1 MTVDGIAVTVLVS
14 TPFKSKVTS
23 TITVDVGASD
33 STYENKYKLE
43 LEVAYFE
50 ISPYTKIGSSV
61 NFIDLQQVV
70 LVSFLVAN
78 TAAIEVPEPSAV
90 ST

>member
-33 STYENKYKLE
+33 STYENKYRLE
-43 LEVAYFE
+43 LEVAYLE
-50 ISPYTKIGSSV
+50 ISP
-61 NFIDLQQVV
+61 
-70 LVSFLVAN
+70 
-78 TAAIEVPEPSAV
+78 
-90 ST
+90 